1 MFSNIIKGI
10 VNRSITSVS
19 YQGDSIGPI
28 QAVAFAEALK
38 TNNSVTSVQILINDI
53 NDDGARALAEALKV
67 NRSVKSLDLSANCI
81 SNAGVMAL
89 AEALNVNQSVTSIS
103 IGGGGR
109 GVRTGFLDSFLTR
122 NIQYKEARTLQLKEE
137 IERNEEVYMSIEELN
152 KAISAGRIMQAE
164 KIIEKMKPEDFKPD
178 LSLKNQK
185 APNPDSKPPYE
196 VAYQPII
203 RVFDTAAELGQNNI
217 LELML
222 NKNPELVNIS
232 NWLHPAARDGNEKL
246 VKILLNKMSPQ
257 VVIEKSNNAFT
268 LALDRKHEKVL
279 ELLVEN
285 EAVIK
290 GVNNSN
296 SKGIL
301 YLLAEK
307 GYYKMA
313 GIISPE
319 KLINMLNPQD
329 KKACDPS
336 IAETLY
342 KAVFA
347 YDVDINFHPEIAE
360 NYFRKANILYA
371 IGKKEEAIK
380 CYDKVIE
387 IDSDYMDRI
396 ASNIQELLA
405 GSNSKNQ
412 HLLAFLDHIKDLK
425 TIDTSDLEHK

>member
-1 MFSNIIKGI
+1 
-10 VNRSITSVS
+10 
-19 YQGDSIGPI
+19 
-28 QAVAFAEALK
+28 
-38 TNNSVTSVQILINDI
+38 
-53 NDDGARALAEALKV
+53 
-67 NRSVKSLDLSANCI
+67 
-81 SNAGVMAL
+81 
-89 AEALNVNQSVTSIS
+89 
-103 IGGGGR
+103 
-109 GVRTGFLDSFLTR
+109 
-122 NIQYKEARTLQLKEE
+122 
-137 IERNEEVYMSIEELN
+137 MSIIVLKQAME
-152 KAISAGRIMQAE
+152 AGRIMEAE
-164 KIIEKMKPEDFKPD
+164 KIIETMGVNDFVNKT
-178 LSLKNQK
+178 N
-185 APNPDSKPPYE
+185 PNIMPPQGWQYKDPASGINTFYLA
-196 VAYQPII
+196 VQ
-203 RVFDTAAELGQNNI
+203 LGQNSIVELI
-217 LELML
+217 LS
-222 NKNPELVNIS
+222 KNPNLANSGAQGHLPDDGAALSAACSNNNI
-232 NWLHPAARDGNEKL
+232 KL
-246 VKILLNKMSPQ
+246 VKLLLNKMSPK
-257 VVIEKSNNAFT
+257 VIIDSAGSSAFSS
-268 LALDRKHEKVL
+268 ALNGKHEKIL

-285 EAVIK
+285 SGIIK

-301 YLLAEK
+301 YLLAEQ

-387 IDSDYMDRI
+387 INSDYMDRI

-412 HLLAFLDHIKDLK
+412 HLLVFLDHIKDLK
-425 TIDTSDLEHK
+425 TIDTSDLEHKEAPTIKLAHKAIQQKGIQLTNKLTSLKAKVSEITEDIDALELDFSAFIKSLNAEAPQEGQLEHSGTYHAQLSGETPGDTPTEFH